1 MVPDLISHGGAYG
14 TIRNH
19 LKLLHAVRAS
29 KLLNHEP
36 RINREMNSK
45 LNGDVNYKSYGSIY
59 TSLTKHERKNQGPD
73 WFVGLYVCGG
83 WLVARFDEH
92 GPTNCVCDPYLGLW

>member
-59 TSLTKHERKNQGPD
+59 TSLMKHERTKEPRTRLVRGT
-73 WFVGLYVCGG
+73 VCLW
-83 WLVARFDEH
+83 WLAGCQVR
-92 GPTNCVCDPYLGLW
+92 